1 MLGYKDL
8 KSKSKVTVRKKKVID
23 SPEIT
28 EITDEAQNIIRQH
41 QPERSHEELQ
51 LVSKRFDPAT
61 GEALQDQVQAI
72 NIESVEGQLKS
83 KKEEKARVDS
93 EVADLELLLADLN
106 KVNLTAGDKNE
117 LTRTSHIYHVI

>member
-83 KKEEKARVDS
+83 KKEDKARVDS

-106 KVNLTAGDKNE
+106 KVNLTAGEKNE
-117 LTRTSHIYHVI
+117 

>member
-41 QPERSHEELQ
+41 QPERSHE
-51 LVSKRFDPAT
+51 
-61 GEALQDQVQAI
+61 
-72 NIESVEGQLKS
+72 
-83 KKEEKARVDS
+83 
-93 EVADLELLLADLN
+93 
-106 KVNLTAGDKNE
+106 
-117 LTRTSHIYHVI
+117 